1 MRSLLELVCIYYR
14 KQAGIEEEE
23 QEVEVRAGAELGWHA
38 LTLCCAKVGHYGR
51 VWCGW
56 GGGGGVT
63 GQQVLLKHGYCDV
76 QRVWLYVAR
85 DGPLLWLCSQ
95 YDRV

>member
-1 MRSLLELVCIYYR
+1 LELVCIYYR

-23 QEVEVRAGAELGWHA
+23 QEVEVRAGAELGWHT

-56 GGGGGVT
+56 GGVGWGGV
-63 GQQVLLKHGYCDV
+63 GWGGVGWGGV
-76 QRVWLYVAR
+76 GWGGVGWGGVGWGVVWLWA
-85 DGPLLWLCSQ
+85 
-95 YDRV
+95 